1 METYEYV
8 IWIWTFYAMSLPLRS
23 RKVMAAI
30 HPDRAREACAER
42 ALSMAMKVP
51 ITRRGRAKRVGRHGL
66 PVPERPSLKKTAYM
80 PLKSVGD
87 IPTSFLKKR
96 EK

>member
-30 HPDRAREACAER
+30 HPDRAREACGSPWPAGTGTP
-42 ALSMAMKVP
+42 L
-51 ITRRGRAKRVGRHGL
+51 
-66 PVPERPSLKKTAYM
+66 LKIKTAYM

>member
-30 HPDRAREACAER
+30 HPDRAREACGSPWPAGTGTP
-42 ALSMAMKVP
+42 LFK
-51 ITRRGRAKRVGRHGL
+51 
-66 PVPERPSLKKTAYM
+66 KKTAYM

>member
-30 HPDRAREACAER
+30 HPDRAREACGSPWPAGTGTP
-42 ALSMAMKVP
+42 L
-51 ITRRGRAKRVGRHGL
+51 
-66 PVPERPSLKKTAYM
+66 LKKTAYM

>member
-30 HPDRAREACAER
+30 HPDRVWVAMACRYRNA
-42 ALSMAMKVP
+42 P
-51 ITRRGRAKRVGRHGL
+51 
-66 PVPERPSLKKTAYM
+66 LKKDSLHA
-80 PLKSVGD
+80 SEV
-87 IPTSFLKKR
+87 SR
-96 EK
+96 

>member
-30 HPDRAREACAER
+30 HPDRAREAWGSPWPAGTGTP
-42 ALSMAMKVP
+42 L
-51 ITRRGRAKRVGRHGL
+51 
-66 PVPERPSLKKTAYM
+66 LKKTAYM

>member
-30 HPDRAREACAER
+30 HPDRAREAR
-42 ALSMAMKVP
+42 VAMTCRYRNAP
-51 ITRRGRAKRVGRHGL
+51 
-66 PVPERPSLKKTAYM
+66 LKKKAAYM